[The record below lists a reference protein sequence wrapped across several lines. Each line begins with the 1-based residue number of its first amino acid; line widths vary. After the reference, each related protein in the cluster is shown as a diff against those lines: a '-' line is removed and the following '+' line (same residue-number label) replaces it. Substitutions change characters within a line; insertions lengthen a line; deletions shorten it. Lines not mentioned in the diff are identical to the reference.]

1 MTDSMMMD
9 SEGGVSQSTDAPRN
23 RRVSRAYRPESS
35 RFHSSSRRPPI
46 LPDFG
51 NPPQRA
57 NSSHLSNPN
66 RPSLIH
72 HHPDSDFQG
81 RGHDKEMDMD
91 DDRGGRFESIPEND
105 SGAPGPAKSVEGWIV
120 LVTGV
125 HEEAQE
131 DDLHEHF
138 ADHGE
143 IRNMHLNLDRRTG
156 FVKGYALIEYE
167 TKKEAQAA
175 IDGANGSSM
184 LDQTLEV
191 SFAFSKG
198 PINK

>member
-1 MTDSMMMD
+1 MRQTQEHEMTDSMMMD

-23 RRVSRAYRPESS
+23 RR
-35 RFHSSSRRPPI
+35 
-46 LPDFG
+46 
-51 NPPQRA
+51 
-57 NSSHLSNPN
+57 
-66 RPSLIH
+66 
-72 HHPDSDFQG
+72 G
-81 RGHDKEMDMD
+81 RGHDKEMEMD

-138 ADHGE
+138 ADYGE

>member
-125 HEEAQE
+125 H
-131 DDLHEHF
+131 
-138 ADHGE
+138 
-143 IRNMHLNLDRRTG
+143 
-156 FVKGYALIEYE
+156 
-167 TKKEAQAA
+167 
-175 IDGANGSSM
+175 
-184 LDQTLEV
+184 
-191 SFAFSKG
+191 
-198 PINK
+198 